1 MARDKEK
8 YNAYQR
14 ERRKLEYQKNAEWVR
29 QYKLRKG
36 CSDCGYK
43 EHHAELEFDHLE
55 ARNGDQSRTIAKLM
69 GKTLK
74 RIQEEIEK
82 CDVVCATCHRIRTW
96 NRLPQNAPL
105 VQLAEQ

>member
-1 MARDKEK
+1 
-8 YNAYQR
+8 
-14 ERRKLEYQKNAEWVR
+14 
-29 QYKLRKG
+29 
-36 CSDCGYK
+36 
-43 EHHAELEFDHLE
+43 
-55 ARNGDQSRTIAKLM
+55 M

-105 VQLAEQ
+105 VQLAEQQTLNLRVTGSSPVWSTMGTAVQGQSQMVSFAGVRPEDEPVVFSG